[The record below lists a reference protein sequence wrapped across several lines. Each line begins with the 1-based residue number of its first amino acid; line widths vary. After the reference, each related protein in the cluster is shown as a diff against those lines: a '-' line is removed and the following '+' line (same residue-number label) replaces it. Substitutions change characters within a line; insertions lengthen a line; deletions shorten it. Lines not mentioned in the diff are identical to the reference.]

1 MCPLQLNV
9 HHFRHVFISIKQL
22 YIERFA
28 VSLFLSLTYSQ
39 FWSFAHGCLFFA
51 YCYITSTKL
60 STGDDN
66 MAYYC
71 CQWTFINSSTRN
83 QLRERER
90 ARMACKLNKPLLFV
104 VLFFFIRFM
113 YNHNNSIGNNNN
125 NNGSIVFL
133 RKILWLLLFFS
144 CLVLTK
150 WFLVMM
156 TTNKTGSSQNE
167 WKLPSKS
174 MMVGEKYYAMGKMDW
189 LIQWRGHA
197 ERMNER
203 VSEYLIKCRPP

>member
-1 MCPLQLNV
+1 MSTSVERASFQAR
-9 HHFRHVFISIKQL
+9 F
-22 YIERFA
+22 YINKTIIYRAFCRLS
-28 VSLFLSLTYSQ
+28 VSLTRSLTLNFDPLLMVVSFSPTVILLVQNSQ
-39 FWSFAHGCLFFA
+39 RVMIIWHIIAANERLLIRA
-51 YCYITSTKL
+51 
-60 STGDDN
+60 
-66 MAYYC
+66 
-71 CQWTFINSSTRN
+71 QEINW
-83 QLRERER
+83 ERER